1 MAKPKDAKVW
11 NEDLVAALE
20 ARYQQSLREGK
31 RNAHTW
37 QKGMGQIAAVRKDIY
52 RYSSGRIA
60 NLPSFT
66 AANPLVFGEDGVAK
80 VWTNGEGEVRLVDS
94 VVHRVMRTIVK
105 QDGQSEC
112 KVRRIC
118 TVGTF
123 LVNARGALDAGAGRV
138 GNSQC

>member
-1 MAKPKDAKVW
+1 MQRKRW
-11 NEDLVAALE
+11 NIL
-20 ARYQQSLREGK
+20 ARVKKFAIVVVFNLTLG
-31 RNAHTW
+31 
-37 QKGMGQIAAVRKDIY
+37 IY
-52 RYSSGRIA
+52 HDGGRIT